1 VKRRGFT
8 LIELLVVIA
17 ILSLLVSILLPS
29 LAAAKAL
36 ARQAVCMSNIRQL
49 LLADKGYSLE
59 NDGYFV
65 PAAEDIFSS
74 NRKRWHG
81 RREAANEPFDARRG
95 PLRKYL
101 TDGQVKECPSF
112 NDYLDRPGLP
122 GAFEAGCGGYG
133 YNASYVGGRADLY
146 GMGPAAAT
154 KTAKDCDIKRPGR
167 TIMFT
172 DAAYMQGGGNRRQY
186 IAYSFCEP
194 VFWQLA
200 PGPPSTQRPNP
211 TIHFRHDGASNVA
224 WADGHVDG
232 RRMSF
237 TVDYITHSRI
247 SAGQAAQS
255 HLGWF
260 GPESNEL
267 FDLE

>member
-17 ILSLLVSILLPS
+17 ILSLLVSILVPS
-29 LAAAKAL
+29 LAAAKEL

-49 LLADKGYSLE
+49 LLANKGYSVE

-81 RREAANEPFDARRG
+81 RREATNEPFDARRG

-101 TDGQVKECPSF
+101 ADGQVKGCPSF
-112 NDYLDRPGLP
+112 TEYLDRAGSS

-133 YNASYVGGRADLY
+133 YNSSYVGGRADLY
-146 GMGPAAAT
+146 GMGPTAAT
-154 KTAKDCDIKRPGR
+154 KTAKDSDIRHPGR

-172 DAAYMQGGGNRRQY
+172 DAAYMQGGGGSREY

-200 PGPPSTQRPNP
+200 PGPPSSQRPNP
-211 TIHFRHDGASNVA
+211 TIHFRHAGACDVA
-224 WADGHVDG
+224 WADGHVDR

-247 SAGQAAQS
+247 SAAQAAQS
-255 HLGWF
+255 GLGWF